1 MSPDVQKAAASLA
14 AGRRDEARVYAWNAL
29 SSATGEELLELRG
42 LADALD
48 DPELLRELDRRGVPA
63 AAPPAMPA
71 EFRSSTARVRRMVGP
86 ILSAAVVLTLI
97 AVAVAEVP
105 TEGGPL
111 HASRKNTIRQTE
123 ASRVSTL
130 GPGVYLVPLGHVSR
144 VDVPALAGEVTRRYR
159 IRTTALPALPLP
171 DWTLADNEKELDA
184 DRLIQLLE
192 TTYLARGRAAIVG
205 ITDFDMLSPS
215 IHMDHMFS
223 LRNPPPYCV
232 VSSSRLGATLFDRL
246 RGHGRHERVRKLV
259 ARNIGFL
266 YLQRPES
273 SDPHSLL
280 RSSMSSVHDIDA
292 LDEHL

>member
-29 SSATGEELLELRG
+29 SSATDDELLELRG

-63 AAPPAMPA
+63 AAPPATPA
-71 EFRSSTARVRRMVGP
+71 DVKSSTTRIRRIVGP
-86 ILSAAVVLTLI
+86 ILTVAVVLTLI

-111 HASRKNTIRQTE
+111 HASPENTVRPTE
-123 ASRVSTL
+123 ASRVRTL
-130 GPGVYLVPLGHVSR
+130 GSGVYLVPLGHVGR
-144 VDVPALAGEVTRRYR
+144 VDVPELAGEVTRRYR

-215 IHMDHMFS
+215 IHMDHLFS
-223 LRNPPPYCV
+223 LRNPAPYGV

-246 RGHGRHERVRKLV
+246 RGHDRHERVRKLV

-266 YLQRPES
+266 YLRRSES

-280 RSSMSSVHDIDA
+280 RSSMSSAHDIDA